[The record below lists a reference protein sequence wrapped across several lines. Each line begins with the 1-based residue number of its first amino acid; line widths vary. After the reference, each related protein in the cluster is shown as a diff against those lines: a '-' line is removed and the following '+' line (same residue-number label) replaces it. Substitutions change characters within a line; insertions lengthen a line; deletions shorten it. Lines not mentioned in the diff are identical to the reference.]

1 MTAAIEAKDGRPSGS
16 TSVASPQAAM
26 AAAAVW
32 TIGQK
37 RGRMRAGSA
46 RRKEITPYV
55 LAHRAGEPGAGAL
68 RAGPRASPPPS
79 LRLVARAVSGARAVA
94 EALLLLLLL
103 ARRARGAVAE
113 LDLQRLGLAAAAHGD
128 GDRLAGL
135 VRVHQRGQRRG
146 VLDRLAGHGRD
157 HVAGL
162 QAGARRRGALG
173 DGGDRRARARAVLG
187 RDAEVGVVDL
197 AALHELLDDVVD
209 GVRGDGEADADVA
222 RLTGGRGAGAL
233 DLRVDADDLAGAVE
247 QRAAGVAGVDGR
259 VGLDDVVDRVAVG
272 RADLALQ
279 GGHDAGGQRA
289 VEPEGIAD
297 RERRVA
303 DLDVVGVAER
313 Q

>member
-55 LAHRAGEPGAGAL
+55 LAHRAGEPGAGAP

-79 LRLVARAVSGARAVA
+79 LPLVARAVSGARAVA
-94 EALLLLLLL
+94 EALLLLL

-113 LDLQRLGLAAAAHGD
+113 LDLQRLGLAAAAHGH

-135 VRVHQRGQRRG
+135 VRVHQRGQRGG

-162 QAGARRRGALG
+162 QAGARRRAALDERG
-173 DGGDRRARARAVLG
+173 HLRARARAVLG
-187 RDAEVGVVDL
+187 RHAEEGVVDL
-197 AALHELLDDVVD
+197 AALQQLGDHVLD
-209 GVRGDGEADADVA
+209 GVRRDGEADADVA
-222 RLTGGRGAGAL
+222 RLAAGGRGAGRL
-233 DLRVDADDLAGAVE
+233 DLRVDADHLAGAVE
-247 QRAAGVAGVDGR
+247 QRAAGVAGIDRG

-272 RADLALQ
+272 RADLALE
-279 GGHDAGGQRA
+279 GRDDACGERA
-289 VEPEGIAD
+289 V
-297 RERRVA
+297 
-303 DLDVVGVAER
+303 
-313 Q
+313 